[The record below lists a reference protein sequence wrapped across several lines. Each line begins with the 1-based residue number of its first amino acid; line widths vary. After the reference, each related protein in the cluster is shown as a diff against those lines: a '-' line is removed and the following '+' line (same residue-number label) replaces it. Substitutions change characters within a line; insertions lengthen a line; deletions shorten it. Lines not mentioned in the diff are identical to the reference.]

1 MPFFFVPRHKHT
13 HTYVIQLLSCVRLH
27 ATSCTAAHQASLFFT
42 RSWSLLR
49 LHWVSDAT
57 QPSHPLST
65 PSPSTLNLSQ
75 HRCLFQWVGP
85 SHQVTKV
92 LKLQLQHQSFQWI
105 FRTDFLDWL
114 DLLTVQGT
122 LKSLFQYHRLKA
134 SILRHSAFFMV
145 QFSHPYMNTRKTIV
159 WLYGP
164 LLAKWSLC
172 FSICCLGLSVFL
184 PRSKHLL
191 ISWLHSQSAVILEP
205 KRIKS
210 VIVSIFPPPFAMKWW
225 NWMSWS

>member
-1 MPFFFVPRHKHT
+1 MDCCTPDFPVLHYLPEFAQIHVHWASDA
-13 HTYVIQLLSCVRLH
+13 IQLSH
-27 ATSCTAAHQASLFFT
+27 
-42 RSWSLLR
+42 LL
-49 LHWVSDAT
+49 L
-57 QPSHPLST
+57 P
-65 PSPSTLNLSQ
+65 PSPPALNLSNIRVFSSESVL
-75 HRCLFQWVGP
+75 HIRWP
-85 SHQVTKV
+85 KV
-92 LKLQLQHQSFQWI
+92 LKLQLQYQSFQWI

-122 LKSLFQYHRLKA
+122 LKSLFQHHSLKA

-205 KRIKS
+205 KKIKS